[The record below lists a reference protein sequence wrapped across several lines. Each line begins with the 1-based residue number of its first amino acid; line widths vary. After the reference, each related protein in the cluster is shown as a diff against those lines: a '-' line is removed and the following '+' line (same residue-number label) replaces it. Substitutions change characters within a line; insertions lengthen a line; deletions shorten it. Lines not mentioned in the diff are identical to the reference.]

1 MNNKNDRPHKRG
13 SGSLTGLFLIF
24 LILKLTG
31 IITWSWALVLA
42 PLWIPWVLALS
53 IIILK
58 KILS

>member
-1 MNNKNDRPHKRG
+1 MNNKNDKPRG

-31 IITWSWALVLA
+31 IITWPWVWVLA